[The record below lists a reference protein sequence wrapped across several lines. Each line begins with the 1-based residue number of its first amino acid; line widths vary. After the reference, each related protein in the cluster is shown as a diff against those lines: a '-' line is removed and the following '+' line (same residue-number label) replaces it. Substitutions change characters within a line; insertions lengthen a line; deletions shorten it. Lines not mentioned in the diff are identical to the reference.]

1 MPATDATPA
10 ASPAQGGHGHLK
22 KVLGPFQLWGI
33 AVGLVI
39 SGEYFGWSYGWNT
52 AGTLGFLVAT
62 VLVATMYTTFIFSFT
77 ELSTA
82 IPHAGGPFAYAR
94 RAFGPNGGFVA
105 GFATLIEFVF
115 APPAIA
121 LAIGAYLNV
130 QFPGINPKWFALG
143 AYVIFIG
150 LNWIGVGI
158 AAAFELFVTVLAI
171 VELLVFMGVVTPGWT
186 LANFTANG
194 WAGGSVLN
202 GAAISGIFASIPFA
216 IWFFLAIEG
225 AAMAAEE
232 ARDPHRTIPIAYTT
246 GIVTLVVLAFGVMIF
261 AGGVGDWR
269 KLANINDPLPQA
281 MKAVVGENSGWL
293 HMLVWIGLFGLIAS
307 FHGIIMGYSRQIFA
321 LARAGYLPRYFAGL
335 SPRFDTPHR
344 ALLAGGVIGVIAI
357 FSDEWVQFG
366 GQTLTANIVTMA
378 VLGAIVMYLIS
389 MAALFKLRN
398 SEPNLLRTY
407 RAPFYPVFPAI
418 ALGLGVVCLGAMVWF
433 NAMLTLL
440 FIVLMAAAYGYFLLT
455 SGQREAAA
463 PTRCCLRPPAPDR
476 RSRTPKRCCT
486 APPSPARSS
495 ASKTFGRSWPSR
507 ARRVRATT
515 SPASQRG
522 SAKSAWPRATS
533 WPTCRCRRS
542 STRRWCRTRATTS
555 PGSSSTA
562 TTRGLR
568 AGGATSRSARS
579 ATGCWRRSHARQRL
593 ARSHRASRPRWWP
606 PCPS

>member
-1 MPATDATPA
+1 
-10 ASPAQGGHGHLK
+10 
-22 KVLGPFQLWGI
+22 
-33 AVGLVI
+33 
-39 SGEYFGWSYGWNT
+39 
-52 AGTLGFLVAT
+52 
-62 VLVATMYTTFIFSFT
+62 
-77 ELSTA
+77 
-82 IPHAGGPFAYAR
+82 
-94 RAFGPNGGFVA
+94 
-105 GFATLIEFVF
+105 
-115 APPAIA
+115 
-121 LAIGAYLNV
+121 
-130 QFPGINPKWFALG
+130 
-143 AYVIFIG
+143 
-150 LNWIGVGI
+150 VGI

-171 VELLVFMGVVTPGWT
+171 FELLVFMGVVTPGWSM
-186 LANFTANG
+186 ANFVANG
-194 WAGGSVLN
+194 WAGGNVLN

-281 MKAVVGENSGWL
+281 MKAVVGDNSGWL

-344 ALLAGGVIGVIAI
+344 ALLAGGVIGVVAI

-389 MAALFKLRN
+389 MAALFKLRK
-398 SEPNLLRTY
+398 SEPDLLRTY

-440 FIVLMAAAYGYFLLT
+440 FLVLMAAAYGYFLLT
-455 SGQREAAA
+455 SAQRKAAA
-463 PTRCCLRPPAPDR
+463 PDEMLASPPI
-476 RSRTPKRCCT
+476 
-486 APPSPARSS
+486 
-495 ASKTFGRSWPSR
+495 
-507 ARRVRATT
+507 
-515 SPASQRG
+515 
-522 SAKSAWPRATS
+522 
-533 WPTCRCRRS
+533 
-542 STRRWCRTRATTS
+542 
-555 PGSSSTA
+555 
-562 TTRGLR
+562 L
-568 AGGATSRSARS
+568 
-579 ATGCWRRSHARQRL
+579 
-593 ARSHRASRPRWWP
+593 
-606 PCPS
+606 